1 MRNSEL
7 AQFRD
12 IILKGEKKDVES
24 LKDWLFRNYDTGVHQ
39 ALIRI
44 MIIEDEA
51 SRIYDIFSNEVLQI
65 LEPENSYEQ
74 RDFRSSL
81 ANCIGEKLKKKYSL
95 IKNEEIIGHS
105 DLFEKI
111 PTYSKSVKNGS
122 EFFMDLWE
130 CLTNLGFDEDTL
142 ALTWTVVLKVEYG
155 Y

>member
-7 AQFRD
+7 TKFRD

-24 LKDWLFRNYDTGVHQ
+24 LKDWLFKNFGTGVHQ
-39 ALIRI
+39 ALIRT
-44 MIIEDEA
+44 MIIDDEA
-51 SRIYDIFSNEVLQI
+51 SRIYGIFSKEVLQI
-65 LEPENSYEQ
+65 LEPENPCEQ
-74 RDFRSSL
+74 RNFRSSL

-95 IKNEEIIGHS
+95 IENKEIIRYS

-111 PTYSKSVKNGS
+111 PTYSKSVKNGA